1 VGFKDE
7 FKAGWKGQAGTPPA
21 PSLLEALARNEGF
34 KQRSSLKSVLG
45 LATSA
50 LNDEEPIL
58 WACIG
63 TKKEGNV
70 TFFTVL
76 AILQNRVILAQH
88 SYLESF
94 PKFSVSEIPLDKIS
108 NVRVSKGSILN
119 SEIVIETSGANL
131 SMSGNPKWLESAKT
145 ALTERI
151 GTKRPLSDDDVSG
164 SSNVST
170 DLIQLAQLLKDGIIT
185 QEEFQ
190 IAKSK
195 LLGSAAGNEATKEE
209 PATSSKDQSIFSQ
222 DDFDSIT
229 KDDVSKSEMDASG
242 NFFTKKKIALG
253 LSALL
258 LLVAIP
264 VNNSFQESKRI
275 SAQTKTAELEAQT
288 INDAFAAELLRVNF
302 PDCKSI
308 QDVISSSVYPEFDAL
323 TVKTK
328 KISDAREAL
337 SFVSSNSVVATGLGA
352 KYLSDLESKLLIGLK
367 SVYSNSE
374 RDELASE
381 TQLTS
386 WKSQW
391 KEAVL
396 TNCNLLAENTSAET
410 YLQKLDSEF
419 KRITI
424 LAGSVPWYPEGFS
437 EFDANTA
444 YKYNKGGCDY
454 FDCHNVSIVTKTGCS
469 QIYAE
474 MTLMDSSGANVGYT
488 NDTSTAVQP
497 LQVVKMRFDV
507 IEESADTGRLT
518 EVSCY

>member
-1 VGFKDE
+1 
-7 FKAGWKGQAGTPPA
+7 
-21 PSLLEALARNEGF
+21 
-34 KQRSSLKSVLG
+34 
-45 LATSA
+45 
-50 LNDEEPIL
+50 
-58 WACIG
+58 
-63 TKKEGNV
+63 
-70 TFFTVL
+70 
-76 AILQNRVILAQH
+76 
-88 SYLESF
+88 
-94 PKFSVSEIPLDKIS
+94 
-108 NVRVSKGSILN
+108 
-119 SEIVIETSGANL
+119 
-131 SMSGNPKWLESAKT
+131 MSGNPQWLEEAKT
-145 ALTERI
+145 VLTERLNS
-151 GTKRPLSDDDVSG
+151 KRPGSYDADPG
-164 SSNVST
+164 SSNVSS
-170 DLIQLAQLLKDGIIT
+170 DLSQLAQLLKDGILT

-195 LLGSAAGNEATKEE
+195 LLGTASGEEATKDVSEAVSE
-209 PATSSKDQSIFSQ
+209 SKSKYIHNN
-222 DDFDSIT
+222 FDSIAE
-229 KDDVSKSEMDASG
+229 DDVARSEAQVSV
-242 NFFTKKKIALG
+242 NFFSRKKIALG

-258 LLVAIP
+258 LLVAIS

-275 SAQTKTAELEAQT
+275 SAETKTAELEAQT
-288 INDAFAAELLRVNF
+288 INDAFASELLRANF

-308 QDVISSSVYPEFDAL
+308 QDVIASSVYPEFDAL
-323 TVKTK
+323 TVKSR

-337 SFVSSNSVVATGLGA
+337 SFVSSSSVVATGLVA
-352 KYLSDLESKLLIGLK
+352 KYVSDLESKLLIGLN

-391 KEAVL
+391 KESVL
-396 TNCNLLAENTSAET
+396 TNCNLLEEDTSAET

-424 LAGSVPWYPEGFS
+424 LAGSVPWYPEGFN

-444 YKYNKGGCDY
+444 YKYNKGSCDY
-454 FDCHNVSIVTKTGCS
+454 FDCYNVSIVTKTGCS

-488 NDTSTAVQP
+488 NDTSSAVQP